1 MVQSLTMLKA
11 RIRLNYLSLLL
22 SCLFQVTTVTTGIN
36 KGTVFQQLTAAAVP
50 VEVEAGV
57 PLVAE
62 VRLGI
67 AFSPNCFLF

>member
-1 MVQSLTMLKA
+1 MDQSFDDVES
-11 RIRLNYLSLLL
+11 NLSSFLLPR
-22 SCLFQVTTVTTGIN
+22 FQVTTVTTGIN
-36 KGTVFQQLTAAAVP
+36 KGTAFQQVTAAAVP
-50 VEVEAGV
+50 VVVEAGV